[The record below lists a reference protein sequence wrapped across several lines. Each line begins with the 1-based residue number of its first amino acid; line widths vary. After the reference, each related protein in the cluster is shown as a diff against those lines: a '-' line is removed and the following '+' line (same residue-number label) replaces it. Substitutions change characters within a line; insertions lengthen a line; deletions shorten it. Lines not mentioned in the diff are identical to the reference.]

1 MTETLSNLKYVI
13 FFATLLIGVP
23 VGYIIS
29 MKYPKAEKAFFFLM
43 VFFTVK
49 MEDINFV
56 SRETFRLTS
65 KGFEIGMVDI
75 ATFIILLLVLHRR
88 KEYKIAI
95 PPGSYLFFAYFAL
108 SALSIV
114 NSAVVLFSFFELW
127 KMLRMYLYFF
137 VVYNY
142 VNDFEQFNDFMKGLA
157 AITIYI
163 FYEVMKQKYIDGR
176 FQSPGPFP
184 HQNSLVMYTIIL
196 GSLIF
201 AYLLNKKDVKLYKF
215 FFWLIFFGMASVSVI
230 SSLSRA
236 GMVLYALAVSMIL
249 LISIFSGVTEKK
261 VWVSIL
267 LVFVSLAMLAKAW
280 NSINERFRTAPE
292 ASAATRVDL
301 AIAALKMVEDEPL
314 GIGLNNFGIKINPP
328 WQYSSHIEMHNPDD
342 EDEKNGLVE
351 TIYLMIAAESGWHTL
366 VSYFL
371 FIFYFYF
378 LNLRNYFRYRGSD
391 FQFFSVGLIGGLLAI
406 YIESGLEWVLKQTN
420 NFYQLMLMFAMIAV
434 MYKLEQRFKKQHKE
448 IPKNLTSKQ
457 RIALEYGKVYVK
469 Q

>member
-1 MTETLSNLKYVI
+1 
-13 FFATLLIGVP
+13 
-23 VGYIIS
+23 
-29 MKYPKAEKAFFFLM
+29 M

-75 ATFIILLLVLHRR
+75 ATLIILLVVLHRKR
-88 KEYKIAI
+88 EFKVTL
-95 PPGSYLFFAYFAL
+95 PPGSYLYFLYVLL
-108 SALSIV
+108 SAISIT
-114 NSAVVLFSFFELW
+114 NSAVVLFSLFELW
-127 KMLRMYLYFF
+127 KMIRMYLYFF

-142 VNDFEQFNDFMKGLA
+142 VNDFEQFNDFMKGVA

-163 FYEVMKQKYIDGR
+163 FLETMKQKYIEGK

-196 GSLIF
+196 GSLVF
-201 AYLLNKKDVKLYKF
+201 AYLLNKRDIKFYKF
-215 FFWLIFFGMASVSVI
+215 LFWLIFFGMSTVTVI
-230 SSLSRA
+230 SALSRA
-236 GMVLYALAVSMIL
+236 GLVLFAMAVVIILGVSFLAGVS
-249 LISIFSGVTEKK
+249 EKK
-261 VWVSIL
+261 IWVSVL
-267 LVFVSLAMLAKAW
+267 LVVLSLAMLARAW
-280 NSINERFRTAPE
+280 TSINERFKTAPE
-292 ASAATRVDL
+292 ASATTRVNL
-301 AIAALKMVEDEPL
+301 AIAAMKMVKDKPL

-342 EDEKNGLVE
+342 EDEQNGLVE

-366 VSYFL
+366 GAYFL

-378 LNLRNYFRYRGSD
+378 LNLRNYFRYRGSE
-391 FQFFSVGLIGGLLAI
+391 FQFFSIGLIGGLLAI

-420 NFYQLMLMFAMIAV
+420 NYYQLMLMFALIAV
-434 MYKLEQRFKKQHKE
+434 MYKLEMRYKKRKE
-448 IPKNLTSKQ
+448 ILPINLTAHQ
-457 RIALEYGKVYVK
+457 RITLAYGKMYVK

>member
-1 MTETLSNLKYVI
+1 MTETLSNLKYIV

-23 VGYIIS
+23 LGYNLS
-29 MKYPKAEKAFFFLM
+29 LKYPKLEKLFFFLM
-43 VFFTVK
+43 VFFTVR

-75 ATFIILLLVLHRR
+75 ATMIVFMLVIHR
-88 KEYKIAI
+88 KKQYKISI
-95 PPGSYLFFAYFAL
+95 PPGSYFYFAYFL
-108 SALSIV
+108 FSAVSIV
-114 NSAVVLFSFFELW
+114 NSAVVLFSLFELW
-127 KMLRMYLYFF
+127 KMIRMYLYFF

-142 VNDFEQFNDFMKGLA
+142 VNDFDQFNDFMKGVA

-163 FYEVMKQKYIDGR
+163 FYEVMKQKYIDGK

-201 AYLLNKKDVKLYKF
+201 GYLLNKKDLKPYKF
-215 FFWLIFFGMASVSVI
+215 ALWLLFFGMSSVTVI
-230 SSLSRA
+230 SALSRA
-236 GMVLYALAVSMIL
+236 GLVLFGLAVVIIL
-249 LISIFSGVTEKK
+249 GMSFMSGVSEKK
-261 VWVSIL
+261 IWVSIL
-267 LVFVSLAMLAKAW
+267 MVVLSLAMLAKAW

-292 ASAATRVDL
+292 ESATTRVDL
-301 AIAALKMVEDEPL
+301 AVAALKMVKDEPL

-342 EDEKNGLVE
+342 EDERNALVE
-351 TIYLMIAAESGWHTL
+351 TIYLMIAAESGWHSL
-366 VSYFL
+366 GFYFI

-378 LNLRNYFRYRGSD
+378 LNLRNYFRYRNSD
-391 FQFFSVGLIGGLLAI
+391 FQFFAVGLIGGLLAI

-420 NFYQLMLMFAMIAV
+420 NYYQLMLVFAMVAA
-434 MYKLEQRFKKQHKE
+434 MYKLERRFSEHHLDL
-448 IPKNLTSKQ
+448 PKNLSAQQKKTIS
-457 RIALEYGKVYVK
+457 YGHLNVR
-469 Q
+469 